1 MAGTYALLTED
12 NPKTQKGEAF
22 GHYSVIL
29 HLLPYDFSGYQVC
42 AKADKCKDTCLMWAG
57 RGPMPTTV
65 AARLRRTKM
74 FFEYRPWFMGLLVND
89 IYLATLKAKA
99 LNMQLVVRPNG
110 TSDLPWEKIRTK
122 NSRNIFE
129 EFPDIQFMDYTK
141 IPGRKTPDNY
151 HLTFS
156 LSDSNEADAQRWLD
170 QGGNVAMI
178 YDDVMPTQF
187 MGTSTIDGD
196 EHDLRFLD
204 PTPSIVALK
213 RKVTRLPMEFR
224 QAA

>member
-1 MAGTYALLTED
+1 MAGKYALLTED
-12 NPKTQKGEAF
+12 NPKTRKGEAL
-22 GHYSVIL
+22 GYYSVIL

-42 AKADKCKDTCLMWAG
+42 AKADKCKDTCLMWSG
-57 RGPMPTTV
+57 RGPMPNTV

-89 IYLATLKAKA
+89 IYLAQLYAQQHD
-99 LNMQLVVRPNG
+99 MQLVVRPNG
-110 TSDLPWEKIRTK
+110 TSDLPWEKIRT
-122 NSRNIFE
+122 STHRNIME
-129 EFPDIQFMDYTK
+129 QFPDIQFMDYTK

-170 QGGNVAMI
+170 RGGNVAMI
-178 YDDVMPTQF
+178 YDDTMPTQF

-204 PTPSIVALK
+204 PTPRIVALK
-213 RKVTRLPMEFR
+213 RKVTRLPMEFK

>member
-1 MAGTYALLTED
+1 MAGNYALLTED

-22 GHYSVIL
+22 GYYSVIL

-42 AKADKCKDTCLMWAG
+42 AKADKCKDTCLMWSG
-57 RGPMPTTV
+57 RGPMPNTV

-213 RKVTRLPMEFR
+213 RKVTRLPMEFK